1 MLISRR
7 FLISIYLRYH
17 RYKRS
22 TNRRNFSCCGHDNEG
37 FPCITRIDYWPTMG
51 ASMLLHLNWS
61 VTRIPEIRVIIP
73 PVPSDTRHPYHP
85 TPFRSLFT
93 DSILTLD
100 LSSTAFASPLG
111 TLVFA
116 SHGNDMCRL
125 SSTIAAHGTRDV
137 ES

>member
-1 MLISRR
+1 
-7 FLISIYLRYH
+7 
-17 RYKRS
+17 
-22 TNRRNFSCCGHDNEG
+22 
-37 FPCITRIDYWPTMG
+37 
-51 ASMLLHLNWS
+51 MLLHLNWS

-73 PVPSDTRHPYHP
+73 PVPSDTRHPYHS

-111 TLVFA
+111 ILVFA

-125 SSTIAAHGTRDV
+125 SSTIATHGTRDV